1 MPDLR
6 LTDPKTEGT
15 NAGAARGKT
24 AASSQPHPH
33 EHSHQHDDDREDHHD
48 HDEGWLE
55 WARVA
60 FVAVIL
66 VLAWARVVPRVSGID
81 ILALTGVLIGQKR

>member
-1 MPDLR
+1 MPNLR
-6 LTDPKTEGT
+6 LTDPNTVNT
-15 NAGAARGKT
+15 SVGKT
-24 AASSQPHPH
+24 RGTTAANSQHYPHNH
-33 EHSHQHDDDREDHHD
+33 EHGQEHNDDDEHHHD

-66 VLAWARVVPRVSGID
+66 VLVWAQLIPRVKGID
-81 ILALTGVLIGQKR
+81 ILAL

>member
-6 LTDPKTEGT
+6 LTDPNTEST
-15 NAGAARGKT
+15 NAREPRGQT
-24 AASSQPHPH
+24 RTSSRHHPH
-33 EHSHQHDDDREDHHD
+33 NHEHDHEAEDHHD

-66 VLAWARVVPRVSGID
+66 VLVWAQVVPRVRGS
-81 ILALTGVLIGQKR
+81 TSSR